1 MFQGRK
7 TFNES
12 TFEDATGESWCSCKS
27 CGGDLYTRRSCT
39 NVLLQCGA
47 CGKQFDVAEYS
58 EFIDD
63 DFEEEMS
70 NVPMNR
76 L

>member
-1 MFQGRK
+1 MFK
-7 TFNES
+7 DKNKFNKS
-12 TFEDATGESWCSCKS
+12 MSDSGESGCRCKL

-39 NVLLQCGA
+39 HVLLRCES
-47 CGKQFDVAEYS
+47 CGKQFEVAEYS

-76 L
+76 I